1 MRMRIITYEY
11 SLFVTFTTCMG
22 VERFMVSSRRIM
34 DIWMAVLLVMIMS
47 LTGCGAQG
55 QSAGQT
61 EQQENKENAEPN
73 TDKSSTEQKQ
83 KESEQQTGS
92 TRVVTDAFGEV
103 EIPVKPQ
110 RVAALYLEDYIVAL
124 GQQPVVQWYTHTWG
138 TQEYLNLDVPL
149 FDMDGSI
156 EALLD
161 VNPDLIILPGDPDA
175 AKYEQYSKIAPTYW
189 LPTDVNQNMPKTLET
204 MGDLLG
210 ATDKAKDVLA
220 QYEQKA
226 AEAKG
231 KLEKAIGKET
241 VAVIRQSGK
250 DKSLALFSAH
260 KGFIGPT
267 MYTDLGLTPH
277 KLVTDIKD
285 YHAQLSLEKIPELD
299 ADHIFIFPSN
309 GDWNTDYNKEA
320 IAELEGATLWKNLP
334 AVKNGHVYK
343 VERSHWQT
351 TAVTAKMM
359 QIDDV
364 VKMLVK

>member
-1 MRMRIITYEY
+1 
-11 SLFVTFTTCMG
+11 MG
-22 VERFMVSSRRIM
+22 RSRRM
-34 DIWMAVLLVMIMS
+34 MAIWMAALLMMMMG

-55 QSAGQT
+55 EPAGQAA
-61 EQQENKENAEPN
+61 QQENKGKVQQSAGKPSAGTKASDQHS
-73 TDKSSTEQKQ
+73 TD
-83 KESEQQTGS
+83 
-92 TRVVTDAFGEV
+92 TRIVKDAFGEV
-103 EIPVKPQ
+103 EVPVNPQ
-110 RVAALYLEDYIVAL
+110 RVAALYLEDYVVAL
-124 GQQPVVQWYTHTWG
+124 GHKPVVQWYTHTWG
-138 TQEYLNLDVPL
+138 TQEYLKLDVPL

-156 EALLD
+156 EAMLE

-175 AKYEQYSKIAPTYW
+175 AKYEKYSKIAPTYW
-189 LPTDVNQNMPKTLET
+189 LPGDVNQNMRKTLET
-204 MGDLLG
+204 IGDLLG
-210 ATDKAKDVLA
+210 APEKAKEVLA

-226 AEAKG
+226 EEAKAT
-231 KLEKAIGKET
+231 LQKAVGEET

-250 DKSLALFSAH
+250 DKSLALFSAN

-267 MYTDLGLTPH
+267 LYTDLGLAPH
-277 KLVTDIKD
+277 KLAADMTD
-285 YHAQLSLEKIPELD
+285 YHAKLSLEIIPELD

-309 GDWNTDYNKEA
+309 GDWTTDYNVEA
-320 IAELEGATLWKNLP
+320 INELESNPLWKNLP